1 MKTKIIAFAGSKQ
14 SGKSTCAKFLHG
26 YQMRSYHCIDDFAIT
41 DDGDFLVKTRVVD
54 DDGKVNDED
63 YVSLDINR
71 TDVNFAEWAIREM
84 WPFVKKYSFAS
95 SLKSIAVNL
104 FNIPSECVY
113 GTEEQK
119 RKTIDHLR
127 WENMPGV
134 VSNETSFYVE
144 GVDSEFWNN
153 IIIHENGPMTA
164 REFLQYFGTDVCRK
178 MYENVW
184 VDRCIKDV
192 QEEGS
197 LLAVI
202 DDCRFKNEIEAIQN
216 AGGKVIGLTRQ
227 PHKDNHGSEKEISE
241 NWDLL
246 DAVID
251 NSKMSINEMCQ
262 SVIGHINDW
271 DWIGEVV
278 QKENKKKF
286 NKLHTIK
293 AK

>member
-26 YQMRSYHCIDDFAIT
+26 YQMRSYRCIDDFAIT

-54 DDGKVNDED
+54 DDGKVNDKN

-71 TDVNFAEWAIREM
+71 TDVDFAEWAIREM

-104 FNIPSECVY
+104 FNVPSECVY
-113 GTEEQK
+113 KTEEQK

-134 VSNETSFYVE
+134 ITCPELWDHMHPDGESEY
-144 GVDSEFWNN
+144 GVTY
-153 IIIHENGPMTA
+153 HKPGPMTA

-184 VDRCIKDV
+184 IDRCIKDV

-227 PHKDNHGSEKEISE
+227 PHKDNHNSEKEISE
-241 NWDLL
+241 NWNLL

-262 SVIGHINDW
+262 SIVKHIDDW
-271 DWIGEVV
+271 GWMGQVV
-278 QKENKKKF
+278 KTENKNKP

-293 AK
+293 VK

>member
-134 VSNETSFYVE
+134 VSNKTSFYVE

-164 REFLQYFGTDVCRK
+164 REFLQYFGTDVCRNI
-178 MYENVW
+178 YENIW
-184 VDRCIKDV
+184 VDRCIRDL
-192 QEEGS
+192 QQEGS

-202 DDCRFKNEIEAIQN
+202 DDCRFLNEVEAVQK
-216 AGGKVIGLTRQ
+216 AGGRVIALTRN
-227 PHKDNHGSEKEISE
+227 PFEDNHASETQILK
-241 NWDLL
+241 NLHLVDG
-246 DAVID
+246 VID
-251 NSKMSINEMCQ
+251 NHHMSIAEMCHA
-262 SVIGHINDW
+262 VMNELEAFGWVD
-271 DWIGEVV
+271 
-278 QKENKKKF
+278 KM
-286 NKLHTIK
+286 
-293 AK
+293 

>member
-26 YQMRSYHCIDDFAIT
+26 YQMRCYRCIEDFAIT
-41 DDGDFLVKTRVVD
+41 EDGNLVVKTKVVD
-54 DDGKVNDED
+54 NDGNVENTH
-63 YVSLDINR
+63 VSLDIGR
-71 TDVNFAEWAIREM
+71 YDVDFAEWAIREM

-95 SLKSIAVNL
+95 SLKNIATNL
-104 FNIPSECVY
+104 FNIPEEYVY

-134 VSNETSFYVE
+134 VSNKTSFYVE

-164 REFLQYFGTDVCRK
+164 REFLQYFGTDICRK

-184 VDRCIKDV
+184 VDRCIKDI

-227 PHKDNHGSEKEISE
+227 PHKDNHDSEKEISE

-246 DAVID
+246 DVVID

-262 SVIGHINDW
+262 SVIKHIDNWGWLRNLQQQDNS
-271 DWIGEVV
+271 
-278 QKENKKKF
+278 KR
-286 NKLHTIK
+286 KLHTIK
-293 AK
+293 G